1 MDPFGY
7 GPTRWTPGFAL
18 MMMLLAVSVSG
29 YQSLHEGRCER
40 ITIPL
45 CTDMKY
51 NMTRMPNL
59 VGHMNQKEAALQV
72 NEFIPLVQ
80 FGCSRLLKFFLCSL
94 YAPMCTEQVDETMVI
109 PACRSMCLEVRSKCE
124 PILQRFNFNWP
135 SVLDCSRL
143 PEKSDRSNLCIDPPT
158 TDDDLF
164 EGSDHIDGEDGIP
177 GGVARTPEL
186 MRLLEALRGQSSTVP
201 AYGPNRRPSPNPASY
216 VDDLCTHKFV
226 HVEKLSQ
233 QKSSVPAVGGG
244 TPANGTLCT
253 PRCGVDVLYRADD
266 KKFAEVWM
274 IVWSTLSFVSTA
286 LTVLTFLID
295 TTRFKY
301 PERPIVFL
309 SFSCSLYTIAYL
321 LRIVAGAELVSCDRT
336 PEGASFL
343 IQEGLESTWCI
354 VVFLILYFFGMASC
368 IWWVVLTLTFYLAAG
383 RKWGREAIQA
393 MSSYFHLAA
402 WAVPAVKTI
411 VILIMRRVDGE
422 ELTGMCYVGNQDSTA
437 LVAFVLVPL
446 FVYLVIGTVFIMA
459 GFFAMFRIRKD
470 LKMDGANIRK
480 LEKLMAKIG
489 IFSVLYTVPA
499 TCVIGCL
506 FYDLLNRDHWR
517 SVALQT
523 HCRTLGAGSPADTI
537 DCTLEQSI
545 PTVEVYMLRL
555 FMVLV
560 VGTTSGMW
568 IWSPKTI
575 HTWKA
580 FFTRTIRPRDRKP
593 VRELQTAASFRFA
606 SRDNAPSVTYKKCDA
621 RNNALQPSSSRVLPP
636 GMPTRL

>member
-1 MDPFGY
+1 
-7 GPTRWTPGFAL
+7 
-18 MMMLLAVSVSG
+18 
-29 YQSLHEGRCER
+29 
-40 ITIPL
+40 
-45 CTDMKY
+45 MKY

-59 VGHMNQKEAALQV
+59 VGHMTQKEAALQV

-124 PILQRFNFNWP
+124 PILQRFHFHWP
-135 SVLDCSRL
+135 AVLDCASL
-143 PEKSDRSNLCIDPPT
+143 PEKSDRSNLCIDPPNM
-158 TDDDLF
+158 DDELYG
-164 EGSDHIDGEDGIP
+164 GSDHADNEDGAGGGGIP
-177 GGVARTPEL
+177 GGIARTPEL
-186 MRLLEALRGQSSTVP
+186 MRLLEALRGQASTLP
-201 AYGPNRRPSPNPASY
+201 TYGSNRNPLPNPASF
-216 VDDLCTHKFV
+216 VPDGACSNKFV
-226 HVEKLSQ
+226 QVDKLAA
-233 QKSSVPAVGGG
+233 QKGSGKGDGGG
-244 TPANGTLCT
+244 GVNGSCA
-253 PRCGVDVLYRADD
+253 PRCGIDVMYKADD

-286 LTVLTFLID
+286 MTVLTFLID

-301 PERPIVFL
+301 PERPIIFL
-309 SFSCSLYTIAYL
+309 SLSCSVYTVAYM
-321 LRIVAGAELVSCDRT
+321 LRIVAGAETVSCDRT
-336 PEGASFL
+336 PEGVPYL

-354 VVFLILYFFGMASC
+354 VVFLILYFFGMASS
-368 IWWVVLTLTFYLAAG
+368 IWWVILTLTFYLAAG

-393 MSSYFHLAA
+393 LSSYFHLAA
-402 WAVPAVKTI
+402 WAIPAVKTI

-437 LVAFVLVPL
+437 LIAFVLVPL
-446 FVYLVIGTVFIMA
+446 LVYLLVGTFFIMA
-459 GFFAMFRIRKD
+459 GFMAMFRIRKD

-489 IFSVLYTVPA
+489 IFAVLYTVPA

-506 FYDLLNRDHWR
+506 FYDQLNRDHWR
-517 SVALQT
+517 AVAMDTPCHASTPLDFSERGD
-523 HCRTLGAGSPADTI
+523 HHPVDCR
-537 DCTLEQSI
+537 LEQSI
-545 PTVEVYMLRL
+545 PTVEIYMLRL

-580 FFTRTIRPRDRKP
+580 FFTKTLRRPSRDRKQP
-593 VRELQTAASFRFA
+593 KRGDQLQAATSSSFRFATA
-606 SRDNAPSVTYKKCDA
+606 SRDNASAGGAMSYKKCETKFGV
-621 RNNALQPSSSRVLPP
+621 LSPSSTRTLASD
-636 GMPTRL
+636 PTRI